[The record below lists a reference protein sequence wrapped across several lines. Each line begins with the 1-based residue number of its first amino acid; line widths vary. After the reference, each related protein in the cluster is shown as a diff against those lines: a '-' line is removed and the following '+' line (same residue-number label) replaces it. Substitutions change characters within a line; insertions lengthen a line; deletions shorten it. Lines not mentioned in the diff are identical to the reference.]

1 MKQCIKVL
9 PTKTSGWLRKVR
21 QATGVLLSLLFLLTV
36 NASAAIS
43 PEMEK
48 TGVEK
53 SIDGDQKATLTGTV
67 TDENGQPLP
76 GVSVVVK
83 GTTIGVITNAD
94 GTYSLSNAPDGAVIV
109 FSFIGMISQ
118 EIASTGKTVI
128 DVKLLTDSIGIEE
141 IVTIGYGVQKK
152 TTVTGSISTIKGEEL
167 ANIPVPNIAHAMAG
181 KLAGVSMNY
190 AAGSQP
196 GMGNPDIHVR
206 GIVTTGNN
214 SPLVIVDGI
223 KRNNLS
229 QIDPNTIENI
239 TVLKDAAAVAPYGI
253 GGANGVILI
262 TTKKGQTGK
271 AIVKLSAA
279 YGVQNPTYVPDMLN
293 ATDYMMLQNEGYY
306 NQTPT
311 GTTPPNNVDLI
322 KNYSQLHKDD
332 PWKYPDSEFIDVW
345 NTNAPVQNY
354 NLELSGGTDKI
365 TYHAGLGYYDQK
377 GLFDPIG
384 YKRYN
389 YNLSLEM
396 AATKTTKIGMSLYGA
411 MEDTKDLDPGE
422 NATGHLFRAFYK
434 FIPTQTLLYPEGD
447 KWGESSASSPMAA
460 LNAEGYEKWKKNT
473 LLASAYIE
481 QQLPFIEGLS
491 FKGVFSYDPTTENQK
506 QWHIPFIYHII
517 NLNTTPYTYTTAVTA
532 QEGNSPTYIYLQ
544 QNNRNWNNYTLQGYL
559 NYNRKFGDH
568 GITGL
573 FVAEARKN
581 TFSTFMARRNNF
593 ALKID
598 ELDFGSSDK
607 LNYDNGGSSS
617 EGSEIGYVY
626 RAGYSYKEKY
636 MVEASGRYDG
646 HYTFGPGKQW
656 GYFPSFSAA
665 WRVSEESFMENIDFI
680 DNMKLRGSWG
690 QSGNLPYID
699 GNLAAFQF
707 MPGYTLRGNAYLYG
721 NTGLVQGSAETKE
734 ANPDI
739 TWEISTK
746 SDIGLDINM
755 WEGLLGLELDY
766 FHEKRT
772 GMLLVPQVILPVE
785 YGLALAQ
792 ENKGEMLNNG
802 FEITASSRKQ
812 FGNGMELNIS
822 GNISYSKNQMI
833 EVFQTAA
840 QRDNPNR
847 TLTGRPFGTPFGYKA
862 LGLFTTA
869 EDINSDGLINAT
881 DGYNITQFGALHP
894 GDIKYADLSGPAGTP
909 DGKIDSNDLNPIG
922 DPVYPLMT
930 FGLTP
935 ELRWKGADIS
945 LFFQGTSMSSINI
958 RQFMT
963 VPFENNGS
971 NTAYE
976 YFDNRW
982 TPDNQG
988 ARYPRSTPAP
998 YVNNTQDS
1006 DWWTVGSSYLRL
1018 KTMVVGYNLPETIM
1032 SRIGINGIRLYYT
1045 GQNLFTIS
1053 NIKHIDPE
1061 MGYTEREN
1069 SYPVMRSHTFGLDIT
1084 F

>member
-1 MKQCIKVL
+1 MTNHFKEFREFL
-9 PTKTSGWLRKVR
+9 PLFKSL
-21 QATGVLLSLLFLLTV
+21 LLSVTILFVSTGLAL
-36 NASAAIS
+36 AANY
-43 PEMEK
+43 PENKEIKSEK
-48 TGVEK
+48 VTL
-53 SIDGDQKATLTGTV
+53 DQKTVSGKV
-67 TDENGQPLP
+67 TDADGQPLP
-76 GVSVVVK
+76 GVAVVVK
-83 GTTIGVITNAD
+83 GTTIGVVTDTD
-94 GTYSLSNAPDGAVIV
+94 GNYTLPNIANDAVVV
-109 FSFIGMISQ
+109 FSFVGMISQ
-118 EIASTGKTVI
+118 EIIAAGQSAINVS
-128 DVKLLTDSIGIEE
+128 LLADTIGIEE

-271 AIVKLSAA
+271 AVVKLSAA
-279 YGVQNPTYVPDMLN
+279 YGIQNPTYVPDMLN
-293 ATDYMMLQNEGYY
+293 AVDYMTLQNEGYY

-311 GTTPPNNVDLI
+311 GTAPPNNVDLI
-322 KNYSQLHKDD
+322 KNYNQLHKDD

-354 NLELSGGTDKI
+354 NLELSGGTDKV
-365 TYHAGLGYYDQK
+365 TYHAGMGYYNQK

-389 YNLSLEM
+389 YNLNLEM
-396 AATKTTKIGMSLYGA
+396 SATKTTKIGMSLYGA

-447 KWGESSASSPMAA
+447 KWGESSANSPMAA
-460 LNAEGYEKWKKNT
+460 LNAEGYEKWNKNT

-491 FKGVFSYDPTTENQK
+491 FKGVFSYDPTYENQK

-665 WRVSEESFMENIDFI
+665 WRVSEESFMDNVDFI
-680 DNMKLRGSWG
+680 DNLKLRGSWG

-746 SDIGLDINM
+746 SDIGLDITM

-812 FGNGMELNIS
+812 FSNGMELNIS
-822 GNISYSKNQMI
+822 GNISYAKNQMI

-869 EDINSDGLINAT
+869 EDTNSDGLINST

-930 FGLTP
+930 FGFTP

-1018 KTMVVGYNLPETIM
+1018 KTMVVGYNLPETVM
-1032 SRIGINGIRLYYT
+1032 SKIGINGIRLYYT
-1045 GQNLFTIS
+1045 GQNLFTVS
-1053 NIKHIDPE
+1053 NITHIDPE